1 MVEKTNVFILLFE
14 KTNVFILLFEK
25 TDFLYLYL
33 ICDERFERMIDIVIK
48 ICMRG
53 FIVRN
58 NIVFLRFL
66 RWGLVC

>member
-14 KTNVFILLFEK
+14 KTDVFIPLF
-25 TDFLYLYL
+25 DF
-33 ICDERFERMIDIVIK
+33 DGRFEHITDLVIK

-58 NIVFLRFL
+58 SIVFLRFL